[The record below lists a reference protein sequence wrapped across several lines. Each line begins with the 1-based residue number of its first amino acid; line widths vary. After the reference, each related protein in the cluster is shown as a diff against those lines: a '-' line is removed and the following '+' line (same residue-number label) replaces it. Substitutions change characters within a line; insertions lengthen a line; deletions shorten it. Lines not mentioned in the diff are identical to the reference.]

1 MSFWEC
7 PGELKLASMISTRIF
22 LTLTALLSLAASQ
35 LPAQTEGNGFLFGQ
49 PKGSIAV
56 RGGLAAASGAGDL
69 FSFTDKQL
77 TLNRGDF
84 TSPNADLDL
93 ALRLSTQTDIVF
105 SLSYAGTT
113 KASEFRDFVDQS
125 NNSIRQSTVFQ
136 RVPAMIGVRQYLTT
150 RGRSVGELAW
160 IPSRL
165 APYVGIA
172 GGAMW
177 YRFHQTGDFVDFKT
191 NDVFNGTLSSS
202 GLAPAASAAA
212 GVDVTLTPRFALTGQ
227 GNYMWARARPGG
239 DFAGFSRIDLSGLS
253 TTVGLRVRF

>member
-1 MSFWEC
+1 MIFWEL
-7 PGELKLASMISTRIF
+7 PGESKMTHMISTRIV
-22 LTLTALLSLAASQ
+22 LTLTAALSVAASSLSGQ
-35 LPAQTEGNGFLFGQ
+35 SAGNGFLFGQ

-77 TLNRGDF
+77 TLNKGDF
-84 TSPNADLDL
+84 NSANADLDL
-93 ALRLSTQTDIVF
+93 AFRLAAQTDLAF
-105 SLSYAGTT
+105 SVSYAGTN
-113 KASEFRDFVDQS
+113 KASEFRDFVDQADQ
-125 NNSIRQSTVFQ
+125 SIRQSTSFQ
-136 RVPAMIGVRQYLTT
+136 RLPAMLGVRQYLTS

-177 YRFHQTGDFVDFKT
+177 YRFRQNGDFVDFNT

-202 GLAPAASAAA
+202 GWAPAASAAA
-212 GVDVTLTPRFALTGQ
+212 GIDVTLTPRFALTGQ

-239 DFAGFSRIDLSGLS
+239 DFSGFSRIDLSGLF